1 MIIVKDLLNLIK
13 KDRDFIEIEIYNDKE
28 NHLEQI
34 KSFTLSWLDLEDSD
48 LYLPSNLVNSTIKE
62 FQVIQGMDEDED
74 FDGEWVYTPGNQI
87 FQIIIQE

>member
-13 KDRDFIEIEIYNDKE
+13 KDRDFIEIEIYVEKE

-34 KSFTLSWLDLEDSD
+34 KSFTLSWLDLEDRD
-48 LYLPSNLVNSTIKE
+48 LYLPSNLANSTIKE
-62 FQVIQGMDEDED
+62 FQVIQYMEEDED

-87 FQIIIQE
+87 FQILIQE